1 VRAAVQPRLDVAA
14 DDLPALI
21 PFDAGARKA
30 LELTFREAFRLG
42 HNYIGTEHMLIALL
56 DVDDGSG
63 ALAELGL
70 DKTNVE
76 QAVVSLLS
84 SIAVDGTP

>member
-1 VRAAVQPRLDVAA
+1 
-14 DDLPALI
+14 
-21 PFDAGARKA
+21 
-30 LELTFREAFRLG
+30 
-42 HNYIGTEHMLIALL
+42 MLIALL

-70 DKTNVE
+70 DKTKVE

-84 SIAVDGTP
+84 SIAVDGTS